1 MIWKQKGG
9 YQEGAGELGVSE
21 RRSKN
26 QRIVEN
32 TMKPYMLVLKNLYK
46 SSSNN
51 KTPVTLALPKAGDVV
66 H

>member
-9 YQEGAGELGVSE
+9 CQEGAGELGVSE

-32 TMKPYMLVLKNLYK
+32 TMKPYMLVLK
-46 SSSNN
+46 
-51 KTPVTLALPKAGDVV
+51 KTIQKQQQQ
-66 H
+66 